1 MAFYRDRIY
10 PHLVQALGNPKPIAE
25 IRRRIMSKNVNFLYL
40 FAKVLI
46 EAGGKYELT
55 AQDERMRRGCTPA
68 WSGCTSWNP
77 KAGP

>member
-25 IRRRIMSKNVNFLYL
+25 IRRRIMPKNANFLYL

-55 AQDERMRRGCTPA
+55 AQDEKGLYAGVERI
-68 WSGCTSWNP
+68 CTSWNP